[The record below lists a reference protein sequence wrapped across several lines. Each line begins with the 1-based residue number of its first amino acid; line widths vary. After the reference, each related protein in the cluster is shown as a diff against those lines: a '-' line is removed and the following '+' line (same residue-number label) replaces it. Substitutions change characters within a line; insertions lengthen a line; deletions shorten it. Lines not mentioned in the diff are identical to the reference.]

1 MIHNYTYFDKLL
13 SSMEIKIR
21 ENDSTTVKIPS
32 EEKNTPQLDIKQPK
46 DKSYPEIRIIIS
58 ILLLGSL
65 IYLVSLFLNRMPKE
79 KKQPPLAIPNHL
91 TPTIFIPQRKTS
103 LIAFIRNGDVWVGSI
118 KGEELKKITSHPKI
132 VYYMQVGGFL
142 WKQDDTDRY
151 AKFPRLSYDG
161 KYLAYVSLTQES
173 IDDVKEREL
182 RIATESAEVKK
193 SGTSEIFY
201 YPKREY
207 ALHIYNIPEQKE
219 EKIEYQGPEANLKG
233 SPDLLKWA
241 SNSNSLFFVK
251 DGDLHII
258 KERNNRLTYLFYV
271 KNFCGIY
278 CSNLEHIPFYIKPD
292 GSKTVDTNS
301 TGKNCNNRSDAKISI
316 IDIDHK
322 QILEQPPD
330 TIWCVYTVGPWMND
344 EFIAVEFPDFYKYT
358 SNDWTKKEKLFEDK
372 DYNDGPLALSPN
384 YKYLAYTIGQYRY
397 GSSGMQDIRVRNLQ
411 SQEYID
417 LLSFV
422 GKNKELKGDRILN
435 PKWDSESKYLYFTLN
450 SSENEK
456 TKSLNSSLV
465 RFDINSKEVRM
476 VVENATDS
484 DIN

>member
-1 MIHNYTYFDKLL
+1 
-13 SSMEIKIR
+13 ME
-21 ENDSTTVKIPS
+21 N
-32 EEKNTPQLDIKQPK
+32 DIKQENTSISNDIHDSLFINQNPV
-46 DKSYPEIRIIIS
+46 KSYKRPLIVTLLT
-58 ILLLGSL
+58 ILFIFGLLKLYVIYKNSNINKHLSL
-65 IYLVSLFLNRMPKE
+65 SVIKPTSLPTTT
-79 KKQPPLAIPNHL
+79 LA
-91 TPTIFIPQRKTS
+91 QRNTS

-132 VYYMQVGGFL
+132 VYYMQGLAGGFL
-142 WKQDDTDRY
+142 WKHDDTDRY

-182 RIATESAEVKK
+182 RIATESAEVKRN
-193 SGTSEIFY
+193 GNSEIFH

-219 EKIEYQGPEANLKG
+219 EKIEYQGSEVNLRG
-233 SPDLLKWA
+233 WPDALKWA
-241 SNSNSLFFVK
+241 SNSNTLFFVK
-251 DGDLHII
+251 DGEFHII
-258 KERNNRLTYLFYV
+258 KEESNRLTYLFYV
-271 KNFCGIY
+271 KSFCGSY
-278 CSNLEHIPFYIKPD
+278 CSNLDDIPFYIKSD
-292 GSKTVDTNS
+292 GSKTVSTYS
-301 TGKNCNNRSDAKISI
+301 TGKSCRTFLEAKLSI
-316 IDIDHK
+316 IDIDSK
-322 QILEQPPD
+322 QILEQSSD
-330 TIWCVYTVGPWMND
+330 TSWCVSRAGPWMNN
-344 EFIAVEFPDFYKYT
+344 EFIAVEFPDFYKYS
-358 SNDWTKKEKLFEDK
+358 SNDWAKKEKLFEDK

-384 YKYLAYTIGQYRY
+384 YKYLAYTIGQHTY
-397 GSSGMQDIRVRNLQ
+397 GSSGTQDIRVRNLQ

-422 GKNKELKGDRILN
+422 RKNKELKGDRILN

-465 RFDINSKEVRM
+465 RFDINSKETSVIIK
-476 VVENATDS
+476 EATDT